1 MKYRFIFT
9 KRSENPIKAA
19 FLDRDG
25 VINIDHAYV
34 GNRSNFEFIPG
45 AIEGIRLLR
54 DKGFVPVIVTNQSGI
69 GRAKYSL
76 HEFSE
81 LTFWMAGV
89 LEASGA
95 AIGALY
101 FCPHHPT
108 GAFAPYLKACT
119 CRKPEPGMT
128 SRLEPEPVSPD
139 AFLSKK
145 TARTPSPT
153 AVLNTRPQII
163 CFPPLNYY
171 ESTSSA
177 TRIRTEDRNHG
188 SARKSSR
195 TASAPH
201 RYDKRCV

>member
-1 MKYRFIFT
+1 MKYCFIFC
-9 KRSENPIKAA
+9 KRSDNPIKAA

-25 VINIDHAYV
+25 VINFDHAYV

-45 AIEGIRLLR
+45 AIEGIRRLR

-76 HEFSE
+76 RDFSE

-108 GAFAPYLKACT
+108 DAFAPYLKVCS
-119 CRKPEPGMT
+119 CRKPEPGMILAAT
-128 SRLEPEPVSPD
+128 QD
-139 AFLSKK
+139 
-145 TARTPSPT
+145 
-153 AVLNTRPQII
+153 LNIDPAASVII
-163 CFPPLNYY
+163 G
-171 ESTSSA
+171 
-177 TRIRTEDRNHG
+177 D
-188 SARKSSR
+188 KSSDIEAGAR
-195 TASAPH
+195 AGVNRRILVKKDGSHPFPACSIEHETADNLLSAA
-201 RYDKRCV
+201 KLL